1 MRSPLKASVTIAI
14 SIALATILGG
24 CSLLPLLAAAP
35 TPTPTPTGQSVG
47 AACEELDS
55 ELEHVK
61 TEMQQAAELLNTE
74 TAAAADLLFVSAFRL
89 KFMADEEIENEEV
102 IEVTLAASES
112 ITVLSDLLK
121 EAAADPTNADTEA
134 IDAAGD
140 HVNAAFD
147 ALDEVC
153 PTGESASAA
162 CDALEGE
169 ATAVNAEMS
178 VASDLLST
186 DPTGAAKKLAAA
198 AVRFDEAAAAV
209 ENENV
214 SELATDTSDS
224 LNAFS
229 ELINVLAADPDNP
242 DEDALTAGSTDLNA
256 AFNDLVTLCDW

>member
-1 MRSPLKASVTIAI
+1 VTIAI
-14 SIALATILGG
+14 GIALATALGA
-24 CSLLPLLAAAP
+24 CSLLPLLAHAP

-102 IEVTLAASES
+102 IEVTLAVSES

-121 EAAADPTNADTEA
+121 EAAPDPLNADSAA
-134 IDAAGD
+134 IDAAGVD
-140 HVNAAFD
+140 VNAAFD
-147 ALDEVC
+147 AFEEVC
-153 PTGESASAA
+153 PTGATVSDA
-162 CDALEGE
+162 CDALQGE
-169 ATAVNAEMS
+169 ATAVNAELS

-186 DPTGAAKKLAAA
+186 DPTGGAKKLAAA
-198 AVRFDEAAAAV
+198 AVRFEEAAAAV
-209 ENENV
+209 ENEKV
-214 SELATDTSDS
+214 SELASDTSDS

-256 AFNDLVTLCDW
+256 AFNELVTLCDW